1 MNQGNSTRVGTITAH
16 RYDRIFAVELDGGA
30 TIDANVKSHTARVMF
45 RIVPG
50 DRVRVR
56 LPATDGQLA
65 LILGH
70 HRDDLIDND

>member
-1 MNQGNSTRVGTITAH
+1 MNQDHATRIGTITAH
-16 RYDRIFAVELDGGA
+16 RHNRIFAVELDDGEM
-30 TIDANVKSHTARVMF
+30 IDANVKSHTARIMF

-56 LPATDGQLA
+56 LPAVHGQHG

-70 HRDDLIDND
+70 HHDDPNGND